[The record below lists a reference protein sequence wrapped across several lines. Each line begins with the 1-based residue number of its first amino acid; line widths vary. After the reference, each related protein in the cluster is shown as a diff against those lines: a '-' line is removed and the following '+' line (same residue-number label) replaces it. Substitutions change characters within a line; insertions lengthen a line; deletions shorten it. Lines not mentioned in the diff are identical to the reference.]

1 MTGAARYEEEHRNM
15 SLTYEDVD
23 EILRLLDGAK
33 ADLTLESGDFLLEVR
48 RGGTGN
54 APPVHPAGRPRA
66 GEATPAPRSPA
77 TPSSAPGAHP
87 ARAEAE
93 ASASPE
99 PAPADDSGANVM
111 GAPMTGTFYRS
122 PSPQDPPFVEEGQEV
137 EAGATIGLI
146 EVMKLFTTIEAP
158 HPGRVVRILAG
169 NAETVQADQP
179 LFEIVPL

>member
-1 MTGAARYEEEHRNM
+1 M

-33 ADLTLESGDFLLEVR
+33 ADLTLQTGDFLLEVR
-48 RGGTGN
+48 RGGAAQTSRTADLKKAT
-54 APPVHPAGRPRA
+54 APPIAEPAESQT
-66 GEATPAPRSPA
+66 EAAS
-77 TPSSAPGAHP
+77 
-87 ARAEAE
+87 E
-93 ASASPE
+93 ASVA
-99 PAPADDSGANVM
+99 AGSGDGEIL
-111 GAPMTGTFYRS
+111 GAPMTGTFYRA

-158 HPGRVVRILAG
+158 HAGRVVKVLAG
-169 NAETVQADQP
+169 NAEPVQADQP